1 MTIKEQ
7 IISYCGI
14 LTEDAKANQVGL
26 LILKLLKEINNKK
39 ESKESLFKRIDNI
52 TSNKWFHVQ
61 KEDKLKKEVTF
72 VISPMDEGSGDIKQ
86 LVVSNV
92 PDENKE
98 QVLQLFQEWFA
109 SRLSNLKNKYKGW
122 TIYSYKR
129 ADGEMIRLA

>member
-14 LTEDAKANQVGL
+14 LTEDAKASQVGL
-26 LILKLLKEINNKK
+26 LILKLLKDINNKK
-39 ESKESLFKRIDNI
+39 ETKESLFKRIDNI
-52 TSNKWFHVQ
+52 TANKWFHIQ

-86 LVVSNV
+86 LVVSNI

>member
-26 LILKLLKEINNKK
+26 LILKLLKDINNKK

-52 TSNKWFHVQ
+52 TANKWFHVQ
-61 KEDKLKKEVTF
+61 SENKANKEVCF

>member
-26 LILKLLKEINNKK
+26 LILKLLKDINNKK